1 MNKTFLNITIQGSVA
16 RLAPAQPLLI
26 CGNDKYRIRFA
37 FDAEWA
43 DYPDKVARFIS
54 NGTYTDVDFKGNEV
68 DIPPQASTF
77 ELKVGVYT
85 DGGPFTTT
93 SAVIPCKP
101 SVLCEDA
108 EPSVENDKRYLNE
121 ARELV
126 KEARE
131 IVKDLKTSGITDVD
145 ELPTEDIDHDTFYR
159 LREPNKVRVYVRNE
173 DGTVSTNNYNGLPV
187 KVHVVDGL
195 PVAGEDLVDDFD
207 APTRLVLY
215 FNRLDGKPYG
225 YTNISG
231 WVSDLGVRAI
241 VVTSLKEVTATG
253 VVYIQLTG
261 ASGLYYFADG
271 EWHVLEDSLGDEN
284 HVTESGMREAIS
296 QTANAIKVKVTSTGS
311 KLHIGDISPLTHTLK
326 VRLLSDTITDFTG
339 VRLERYREEA
349 PEKQCLQVYEAEA
362 DGTVKGVTSLYPW
375 MDLEAPEGVMI
386 EVEYNQDFNATLKGK
401 LDKVTT
407 KSGQAQLYGV
417 SDTGEQQMRILTV
430 LAEAFS
436 VALRHTDGRL
446 RVADPYELL
455 DAVNKRF
462 LEKAMADKLDIPD
475 VTAYGAAFYDPA
487 TKKVVKTIGAETYA
501 TGETL
506 AMRGA
511 GGTLKVGAPAEE
523 RDAVPLGYANE
534 RYLPKVENKHGVNM
548 GYVIKP
554 DGTGG
559 LIGIGYGAPSEYTL
573 VARTDG
579 GAIVTGEPK
588 AYNHATTKKYVD
600 NAVARGAKRTYI
612 DWKKDIE
619 SKYWFDTEELVGYR
633 GTYAFDSGRY
643 DVHLKGDSDSTLAV
657 GTFTPDEVSGVKV
670 TGDTDAVGVF
680 VCEDEVDFYGKY
692 IMYFWT
698 GGGMG
703 EHFLLDIDILE
714 NGSNL
719 PTLYI
724 HVKHIVL

>member
-1 MNKTFLNITIQGSVA
+1 MNKTVLNVTIRGKVA
-16 RLAPAQPLLI
+16 ALAPAQPLLI
-26 CGNDKYRIRFA
+26 CGNGDYCVRFA
-37 FDAEWA
+37 FDEAWA
-43 DYPDKVARFIS
+43 GHDKKVARFIS
-54 NGTYTDVDFKGNEV
+54 KGGYTDVEFTGNEV
-68 DIPPQASTF
+68 DVPLLVNTY

-108 EPSVENDKRYLNE
+108 KPSLENDERYLNE

-126 KEARE
+126 KEVRK
-131 IVKDLKTSGITDVD
+131 IVKDLETSGITEVD
-145 ELPTEDIDHDTFYR
+145 ELPTEDIDPDTFYR

-271 EWHVLEDSLGDEN
+271 EWHVLADSLGDEN
-284 HVTESGMREAIS
+284 HVTESVMREAIS

-311 KLHIGDISPLTHTLK
+311 KLSIGDISPLTHTLK
-326 VRLLSDTITDFTG
+326 VRLLSDTIADFTG
-339 VRLERYREEA
+339 VRLERYMEEA
-349 PEKQCLQVYEAEA
+349 PEKMCLQVYEAEA

-375 MDLEAPEGVMI
+375 MDLEAPEGVTI

-417 SDTGEQQMRILTV
+417 SDTGEQQMRILTA

-455 DAVNKRF
+455 DAVN
-462 LEKAMADKLDIPD
+462 
-475 VTAYGAAFYDPA
+475 
-487 TKKVVKTIGAETYA
+487 
-501 TGETL
+501 
-506 AMRGA
+506 
-511 GGTLKVGAPAEE
+511 
-523 RDAVPLGYANE
+523 LGYANE
-534 RYLPKVENKHGVNM
+534 HYLPKVVNPHGINM
-548 GYVIKP
+548 GYVIKA

-559 LIGIGYGAPSEYTL
+559 LIGIGYGAPTEYTL
-573 VARTDG
+573 VGRTAG

-588 AYNHATTKKYVD
+588 ADNHATTKKYVD
-600 NAVARGAKRTYI
+600 TKVTAVANAATNRTYI
-612 DWKKDIE
+612 NWKEEIE
-619 SKYWFDTEELVGYR
+619 SQYWYDDVNGEDKR
-633 GTYAFDSGRY
+633 GTYTFTAGRY
-643 DVHLKGDSDSTLAV
+643 DVYLGGDSDTNLGV
-657 GTFTPDEVSGVKV
+657 GTFDLQGLVYASPDDLAGVIV
-670 TGDTDAVGVF
+670 AGDTNAVSVS
-680 VCEDEVDFYGKY
+680 VCDRLDFYGKY
-692 IMYFWT
+692 IMELWT
-698 GGGMG
+698 DGSTG
-703 EHFLLDIDILE
+703 EHFLLDIDVLE